1 MPSKTLAVLA
11 LSAIAGTASA
21 DPFDVK
27 VQNGNF
33 TISDVTM
40 HTPATNDHWE
50 ERAVAVLTMSG
61 KSEKLVKAGTLQYQ
75 VYEHGVPS
83 FIDSGSFA

>member
-1 MPSKTLAVLA
+1 MLKGALA
-11 LSAIAGTASA
+11 LSFAAVAAAG
-21 DPFDVK
+21 DPFHVDVTP
-27 VQNGNF
+27 GNF

-50 ERAVAVLTMSG
+50 ERAVAVLTMTG
-61 KSEKLVKAGTLQYQ
+61 KSEKVVDAGTLQYQ

-83 FIDSGSFA
+83 FIASGSFA